1 VTAAAGAPRSIQV
14 KTIHALMI
22 ATALLGGCKKAGEAN
37 PNEGKGAQA
46 KEMLAG
52 FVKAG
57 ADAAALSN
65 TLRPKPADYD
75 AVFVGDAAAKMK
87 AGLEPL
93 WDSGKLVI
101 KPTADQSDITVIGA
115 AQSDLAK
122 GEGTAQACPGG
133 YKDIAGKIQPKTVIY
148 CAKFVKPGEKHG
160 MNVDGLVWVNGHWA
174 IFPKPWKIIGEKP
187 AGAAPTGAP
196 TGAAPAP

>member
-1 VTAAAGAPRSIQV
+1 V
-14 KTIHALMI
+14 KSIHALMI
-22 ATALLGGCKKAGEAN
+22 ATALLGACKKADSN

-52 FVKAG
+52 FVKPG

-65 TLRPKPADYD
+65 TLRPKAGDYE

-101 KPTADQSDITVIGA
+101 KPAADQSEISVVGA
-115 AQSDLAK
+115 AQGELAH
-122 GEGTAQACPGG
+122 GEGAAQACPGG
-133 YKDIAGKIQPKTVIY
+133 YKDIAAKIQPKIVVY
-148 CAKFVKPGEKHG
+148 CAKFVKAGEKHG
-160 MNVDGLVWVNGHWA
+160 MNVDGLVFVNGHWA

-187 AGAAPTGAP
+187 AGAAPSGAP
-196 TGAAPAP
+196 AASGAPAP